1 MSLSARSDLPPDG
14 ASREEIERMCLSNL
28 LARPDERVWFKDRE
42 SRFLL
47 VSDNWVAAVGRNHA
61 PDEVIGKTDFD
72 FFSRPHAE
80 AALADERR
88 VIETGKA
95 ILDQVERE
103 TFADRNDAW
112 VSTTKFPLRDGD
124 GNIVGTWGFS
134 HDATAEVMGVERL
147 AASRDS
153 TERGL
158 SAIVKLIDGFTE
170 LSAQTEQVAALLDGL
185 VHGELRDISSF
196 SAVIDGVA
204 EQTKL
209 LALNAT
215 IEAARAGEHGRGFAV
230 VADEVGRLAAE
241 AAAQTAQ
248 IALTIA
254 RTRARADDVHKA
266 AAAARGRA
274 VAGAANAD
282 EGRSALERLS
292 ELLDESNE
300 RAAGLTQTWR

>member
-1 MSLSARSDLPPDG
+1 
-14 ASREEIERMCLSNL
+14 MCLSNL

-47 VSDNWVAAVGRNHA
+47 VSDNWVAAVGRDHA

-88 VIETGKA
+88 VIESGKA

-112 VSTTKFPLRDGD
+112 VSTTKLPLRDRG
-124 GNIVGTWGFS
+124 GAIVGAWGFCY
-134 HDATAEVMGVERL
+134 DATAEVEAAARL
-147 AASRDS
+147 TASRES

-158 SAIVKLIDGFTE
+158 SAIVQLIDGFTE
-170 LSAQTEQVAALLDGL
+170 LSTQTEQVAALLDGL
-185 VHGELRDISSF
+185 VQGEIRDISSF
-196 SAVIDGVA
+196 SSVIDGVA

-209 LALNAT
+209 LALNAA

-248 IALTIA
+248 IAQTIA
-254 RTRARADDVHKA
+254 RTRAQLDTVQVA
-266 AAAARGRA
+266 AGAARGRA
-274 VAGAANAD
+274 AAGVADAD
-282 EGRSALERLS
+282 VGRSALEQLS

-300 RAAGLTQTWR
+300 RVAGFALS

>member
-1 MSLSARSDLPPDG
+1 
-14 ASREEIERMCLSNL
+14 
-28 LARPDERVWFKDRE
+28 
-42 SRFLL
+42 
-47 VSDNWVAAVGRNHA
+47 
-61 PDEVIGKTDFD
+61 
-72 FFSRPHAE
+72 
-80 AALADERR
+80 
-88 VIETGKA
+88 
-95 ILDQVERE
+95 
-103 TFADRNDAW
+103 
-112 VSTTKFPLRDGD
+112 
-124 GNIVGTWGFS
+124 
-134 HDATAEVMGVERL
+134 
-147 AASRDS
+147 
-153 TERGL
+153 
-158 SAIVKLIDGFTE
+158 
-170 LSAQTEQVAALLDGL
+170 VAALLDGL

-230 VADEVGRLAAE
+230 VADEVGRLAAA